1 MSKEVTVIDIGI
13 GNLASVLKALKKAGA
28 VPKLTSDTASILSAS
43 KLVFPGVGAFGA
55 GSAALQNHGL
65 VEPIREA
72 VLNRKIPILG
82 FCMGMQL
89 FAQRGYENGEFP
101 GLGLIPAEVRQ
112 LDIAK
117 CKVLPHMGW
126 NNLESIYG
134 MRLFEGLPETPDF
147 YFVHSFHMTNLMPDV
162 QVSHCN
168 YGEERVTAAVQ
179 LNNIYGTQFHP
190 EKSLS
195 NGIHVLKKFIQDA

>member
-1 MSKEVTVIDIGI
+1 MSNEVTVIDIGI
-13 GNLASVLKALKKAGA
+13 GNLASVLKALKKAGGS
-28 VPKLTSDTASILSAS
+28 PKLTSDAESILSATR
-43 KLVFPGVGAFGA
+43 LVLPGVGAFGA
-55 GSAALQNHGL
+55 GSAALQSHGL

-72 VLNRKIPILG
+72 VLKRKIPILG

-89 FAQRGYENGEFP
+89 FAQRGYENGDFP

-112 LDIAK
+112 LNIAK

-126 NNLESIYG
+126 NNLESIDG
-134 MRLFEGLPETPDF
+134 MRLFEGLPEAPDF
-147 YFVHSFHMTNLMPDV
+147 YFVHSFHMTNLGADV
-162 QVSHCN
+162 QISQCS

-179 LNNIYGTQFHP
+179 LGNIYGTQFHP

>member
-13 GNLASVLKALKKAGA
+13 GNLASVFKAIKKAGGA
-28 VPKLTSDTASILSAS
+28 PTLTNDASSILMAS
-43 KLVFPGVGAFGA
+43 KLIFPGVGAFGA
-55 GSAALQNHGL
+55 GSAALHSHGL
-65 VEPIREA
+65 INPIREA
-72 VLNRKIPILG
+72 VLARKIPILG

-89 FAQRGYENGEFP
+89 FAQRGYENGDFP
-101 GLGLIPAEVRQ
+101 GLGLLPGEVRQ

-126 NNLESIYG
+126 NNLESTEG
-134 MRLFEGLPETPDF
+134 MRLFNGLPVAPDF
-147 YFVHSFHMTNLMPDV
+147 YFVHGYHMTNLGQDV
-162 QVSHCN
+162 QVSHCI

-179 LNNIYGTQFHP
+179 LGNIYGTQFHP

-195 NGIHVLKKFIQDA
+195 NGIHVLKKFIEDA